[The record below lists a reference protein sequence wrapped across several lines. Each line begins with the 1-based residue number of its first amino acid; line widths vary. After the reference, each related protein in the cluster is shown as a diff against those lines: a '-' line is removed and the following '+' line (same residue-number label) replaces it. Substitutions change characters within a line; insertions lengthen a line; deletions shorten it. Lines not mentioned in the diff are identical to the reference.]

1 MSFLTALGFLTGVPV
16 GRGASPQALGRSI
29 PFFPVVGLLLG
40 FLLAGADRLL
50 GFLPGAVVN
59 GLLLVLLAV
68 ATGGLHLDGF
78 IDTCDGLVGMKKP
91 HERWE
96 MMKES
101 RVGGFGVIGAVL
113 LLLVKYAALGAL
125 PQRLGAL
132 ILMPVIGRWVG
143 VLAISAFPYA
153 KPEGLGRTF
162 KDAVRPGH
170 FVLASLFTLALS
182 LALFR
187 LEGLALM
194 LGVGVLVLAFGLYL
208 RGRFAGLTGDNYGAL
223 IEAGEAIFL
232 LLVIAFSRW
241 SWE

>member
-1 MSFLTALGFLTGVPV
+1 LSLLTALGFLTVIPV
-16 GRGASPQALGRSI
+16 GRGASPQTLGRSI
-29 PFFPVVGLLLG
+29 PFYPVVGLLLG
-40 FLLAGADRLL
+40 LILAGADRLL

-59 GLLLVLLAV
+59 GLLLVILAL

-91 HERWE
+91 SQRWE
-96 MMKES
+96 IMKES

-113 LLLVKYAALGAL
+113 LLLVKYAALGDL
-125 PQRLGAL
+125 PQRPEAL

-162 KDAVRPGH
+162 KDAARPGH
-170 FVLASLFTLALS
+170 FVLASLFALALS

-194 LGVGVLVLAFGLYL
+194 LGVGVLVSGLGLYL
-208 RGRFAGLTGDNYGAL
+208 KGRFAGLTGDNYGAL
-223 IEAGEAIFL
+223 IEAGEAGFL
-232 LLVIAFSRW
+232 LLVITFSRW
-241 SWE
+241 SWG

>member
-40 FLLAGADRLL
+40 LLLAGADRLL
-50 GFLPGAVVN
+50 SFLPGAVVD
-59 GLLLVLLAV
+59 GLLLVLLAL

-91 HERWE
+91 SQRWE
-96 MMKES
+96 IMKES

-132 ILMPVIGRWVG
+132 ILMPVMGRWVG

-162 KDAVRPGH
+162 KDAARPGH
-170 FVLASLFTLALS
+170 LLLASLFTLALS

-194 LGVGVLVLAFGLYL
+194 LGVGVLVWAFGLYL
-208 RGRFAGLTGDNYGAL
+208 KGPFAGLTGDNYGAL

-241 SWE
+241 SWG

>member
-1 MSFLTALGFLTGVPV
+1 MSLLTALGFLTVIPV

-29 PFFPVVGLLLG
+29 PFFPLVGLLLG
-40 FLLAGADRLL
+40 LLLAGADRLL

-59 GLLLVLLAV
+59 GLLLVILAL

-78 IDTCDGLVGMKKP
+78 VDTCDGLVGMKKP

-96 MMKES
+96 IMKES
-101 RVGGFGVIGAVL
+101 WVGGFGVIGAVL

-125 PQRLGAL
+125 PQRLEAL
-132 ILMPVIGRWVG
+132 ILMPVVGRWAG

-162 KDAVRPGH
+162 KDAARPGH
-170 FVLASLFTLALS
+170 LVLASLLALALS

-187 LEGLALM
+187 LEGLALV
-194 LGVGVLVLAFGLYL
+194 LGVGALVWALGLYL
-208 RGRFAGLTGDNYGAL
+208 KGRFAGLTGDNYGAL
-223 IEAGEAIFL
+223 IESGEAIFL
-232 LLVIAFSRW
+232 LLVIVFSRW
-241 SWE
+241 SWG

>member
-1 MSFLTALGFLTGVPV
+1 LSFLTALGFLTVIPV
-16 GRGASPQALGRSI
+16 GRDAGPQALGRSLA
-29 PFFPVVGLLLG
+29 FFPLVGLLLG
-40 FLLAGADRLL
+40 LLLAGADLLL
-50 GFLPGAVVN
+50 GFLPGAVAN
-59 GLLLVLLAV
+59 CLLLVLLAL

-96 MMKES
+96 IMNES

-125 PQRLGAL
+125 SQRLGAL
-132 ILMPVIGRWVG
+132 ILMPVLGRWAG
-143 VLAISAFPYA
+143 VLAISAFPHA
-153 KPEGLGRTF
+153 KPEGLGRNF
-162 KDAVRPGH
+162 KDAARPGH
-170 FVLASLFTLALS
+170 LVLASLLALALS

-194 LGVGVLVLAFGLYL
+194 LGVGVLAWAFGLYL
-208 RGRFAGLTGDNYGAL
+208 KGRFAGLTGDNYGAL
-223 IEAGEAIFL
+223 IEAGEACFL

-241 SWE
+241 SWG